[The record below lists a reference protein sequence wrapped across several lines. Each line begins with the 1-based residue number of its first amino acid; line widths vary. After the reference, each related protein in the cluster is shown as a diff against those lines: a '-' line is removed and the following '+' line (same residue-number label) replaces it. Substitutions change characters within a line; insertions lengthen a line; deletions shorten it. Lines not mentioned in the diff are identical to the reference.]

1 MLVRSKISVPIVQF
15 TMQKYN
21 EKDEKIEDKKIAT
34 EATEVNNKLGFH
46 FQRRKNYLWAAWQ
59 GRGRRRKRWNKASNT
74 ICLEYSRR

>member
-46 FQRRKNYLWAAWQ
+46 FQRRKNYL
-59 GRGRRRKRWNKASNT
+59 
-74 ICLEYSRR
+74 